1 MHLAK
6 FHGFRFDYNG
16 AIKALTNLRDSGS
29 KEDKSK
35 INDNIAELQELKK
48 AVDEKQAELTALQ
61 NEYDVRMQEMKD
73 LGASADKINSDN
85 ALNKIE
91 RNLSVAS

>member
-1 MHLAK
+1 M
-6 FHGFRFDYNG
+6 
-16 AIKALTNLRDSGS
+16 
-29 KEDKSK
+29 
-35 INDNIAELQELKK
+35 
-48 AVDEKQAELTALQ
+48 TALQ

>member
-1 MHLAK
+1 MVAK
-6 FHGFRFDYNG
+6 AYCIMTRFFIE
-16 AIKALTNLRDSGS
+16 IKQKFLVRCNFESFFEVWTF
-29 KEDKSK
+29 E
-35 INDNIAELQELKK
+35 ELKK